1 MAEPSQSV
9 RDFIQ
14 DSYQIISANS
24 PTVPLHGNDLSKG
37 IQFLNELMQ
46 SYSSSGLL
54 ITVPQQVSFPVS
66 ENQGFITFG
75 DATYTPTPDVTV
87 GRLANLE
94 NAWVLLDGIT
104 YPLINE
110 SRHDFFSTYKYEP
123 LQGLPRFIIVQP
135 QVNLTLVQIFPAPS
149 QSYTLYVYGKFQ
161 LSVFNSNADMSLL
174 PQYYIRYLRLALARD
189 LAMYKARMSAWT
201 TDLNAMFIEAEQ
213 NMTAA
218 SSQNMDIEVNTE
230 SWLNGSWRCR
240 SGI

>member
-87 GRLANLE
+87 GRLAK
-94 NAWVLLDGIT
+94 I
-104 YPLINE
+104 
-110 SRHDFFSTYKYEP
+110 K
-123 LQGLPRFIIVQP
+123 
-135 QVNLTLVQIFPAPS
+135 
-149 QSYTLYVYGKFQ
+149 
-161 LSVFNSNADMSLL
+161 
-174 PQYYIRYLRLALARD
+174 LA
-189 LAMYKARMSAWT
+189 
-201 TDLNAMFIEAEQ
+201 
-213 NMTAA
+213 
-218 SSQNMDIEVNTE
+218 
-230 SWLNGSWRCR
+230 
-240 SGI
+240 